1 MTRHM
6 SRGRR
11 IVTLAAVLAVG
22 LATPALAVTSVP
34 APDTSF
40 GSGGVAQAGGPA
52 SERFYDVVE
61 TGLGVY
67 AVGSSMNDRRWNGM
81 VARFT
86 PTGQLDTTF
95 SGDGVAWFSRG
106 TWAVFDSVA
115 VQRDGRLVISGSVD
129 GTAVV
134 VRMLPGGRLD
144 PSFSADGIKPLPAAG
159 TCTPTFVAL
168 DDLGRITVATSQRPN
183 GERWPADVAIWRV
196 LPAGGLDPTFGNKGY
211 RRLDLA
217 VADTARGLLIDA
229 SGRPVLMTAGYRPSV
244 PGAPGMLVRLT
255 VAGRLD
261 GTFGG
266 DGWLPLRIQQLGG
279 TWPVAVEETAPGTLV
294 VGAAGSMNYRLGVIY
309 VLSDGT
315 LDPSYGVDGVSA
327 TMASQDAVVWRG
339 GTLTDSGYV
348 FAGAVWPSGA
358 NDAQK
363 LYLARFAPT
372 GGFDP
377 TFGSSGEYV
386 ANLRV
391 GAEYYYGVG
400 IDAAGEL
407 LIAGRDKSSGLLVRY
422 VINSL

>member
-144 PSFSADGIKPLPAAG
+144 PSFSADGVKPLPATG
-159 TCTPTFVAL
+159 VSDWSFVRL
-168 DDLGRITVATSQRPN
+168 DGNGRIVMATTQWPN
-183 GERWPADVAIWRV
+183 PKRWPSDGGIWR
-196 LPAGGLDPTFGNKGY
+196 LRANGSFDPTFGNNGY
-211 RRLDLA
+211 RKLDLA
-217 VADTARGLLIDA
+217 VADRVRGLTIDA
-229 SGRPVLMTAGYRPSV
+229 AGRPVVLLTGYRPAV

-261 GTFGG
+261 TTFSG

-279 TWPVAVEETAPGTLV
+279 IWPLAVEEIPSGALV
-294 VGAAGSMNYRLGVIY
+294 VGAVGATNGRLGVIY
-309 VLSDGT
+309 VLPDGT
-315 LDPSYGVDGVSA
+315 PDPSFGVDGVSTA
-327 TMASQDAVVWRG
+327 MSSQDIALYQG
-339 GTLTDSGYV
+339 GKLTDSGYV
-348 FAGAVWPSGA
+348 FTGSVWPSGA
-358 NDAQK
+358 ENPQK

-377 TFGSSGEYV
+377 TFGSGGEYV

-391 GAEYYYGVG
+391 GAENYYAVEV
-400 IDAAGEL
+400 DATGRL